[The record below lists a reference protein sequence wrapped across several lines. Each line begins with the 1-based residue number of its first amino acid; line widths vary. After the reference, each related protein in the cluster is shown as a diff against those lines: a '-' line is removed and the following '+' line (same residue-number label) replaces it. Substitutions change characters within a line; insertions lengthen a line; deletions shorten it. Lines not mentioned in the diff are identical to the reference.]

1 MKNVL
6 AITKALADENRLRI
20 LAALNGGELCVCQ
33 VAELLDLAVSTV
45 SKHLSILDQAE
56 LVNGRKQGRWVY
68 YSLAGKANPAPA
80 RKAAA
85 WAQHA
90 LSGSEVIVGDARRLK
105 KILAMSLADVCKRRC

>member
-1 MKNVL
+1 MKDVL

-20 LAALNGGELCVCQ
+20 LAALTGGELCVCQ

-56 LVNGRKQGRWVY
+56 LINGRKEGRWVY
-68 YSLAGKANPAPA
+68 YSLAGKAAPA
-80 RKAAA
+80 AANKAAI

-90 LSGSEVIVGDARRLK
+90 LSESDVILEDARRLK
-105 KILAMSLADVCKRRC
+105 KILAMSLADLCKRRC

>member
-56 LVNGRKQGRWVY
+56 LVNDRKQGRWVY
-68 YSLAGKANPAPA
+68 YSLAGKAAPA
-80 RKAAA
+80 TARRAAA
-85 WAQHA
+85 WAQDA
-90 LSGSEVIVGDARRLK
+90 LSGSEVILDDARRLK
-105 KILAMSLADVCKRRC
+105 KILAMSLTDLCKGRC